1 VQFNKL
7 KINKMKVALIT
18 GAGSRTGLGF
28 ETGRQLGEKGFH
40 VILTAR
46 KAEQVEALAEELK
59 NQGISASALKLDLLD
74 GKSVEQAANAVKEQF
89 GKLDVL
95 INNAAVMTDHM
106 ANFEEKDLNLLSSEF
121 ETNIV
126 GTWRVT
132 QKFLPL
138 LKESGHG
145 RIVNVSSG
153 TGSYGDPDYGLID
166 GFSEGVAKGMPVSA
180 YAITK
185 LALNGVTIK
194 MAKELKQYNIL
205 VNSICPGMTATRPE
219 SAGFARP
226 VEDGAKGIVW
236 AATLPDDS
244 PTGLFFRDRK
254 PMPW

>member
-1 VQFNKL
+1 
-7 KINKMKVALIT
+7 MKVVLIT
-18 GAGSRTGLGF
+18 GAASRTGLGF
-28 ETGRQLGEKGFH
+28 ETGRQLGKKGYH

-46 KAEQVEALAEELK
+46 KEEQVKILAEELK
-59 NQGISASALKLDLLD
+59 DQGISASALNLDLLD
-74 GKSVEQAANAVKEQF
+74 DESVDQAVNIVKVQF

-95 INNAAVMTDHM
+95 INNAAVMTDHF
-106 ANFEEKDLNLLSSEF
+106 ASIEEKDLNLLSSEF

-145 RIVNVSSG
+145 HVVNVSSG
-153 TGSYGDPDYGLID
+153 TGSYRDPDYGLID
-166 GFSEGVAKGMPVSA
+166 GFSKGNLKGLPVSS

-194 MAKELKQYNIL
+194 MAKEFRQYNII

-219 SAGFARP
+219 SMNIARP

-236 AATLPDDS
+236 AATLPDNG
-244 PTGLFFRDRK
+244 PTGLFFRDGH
-254 PMPW
+254 PVAW

>member
-1 VQFNKL
+1 MNIV
-7 KINKMKVALIT
+7 LIT
-18 GAGSRTGLGF
+18 GAGSSTGLGF
-28 ETGRQLGEKGFH
+28 ETGRQLGEKGYH

-46 KAEQVEALAEELK
+46 KAEQVEILAEKLK
-59 NQGISASALKLDLLD
+59 NQGISASTLKLDLLD
-74 GKSVEQAANAVKEQF
+74 DESVDQAANTVKEQF
-89 GKLDVL
+89 GKLDAL
-95 INNAAVMTDHM
+95 INNAAVMTDHF
-106 ANFEEKDLNLLSSEF
+106 ASIEEKDLNMLSSEF

-132 QKFLPL
+132 QKFLSL

-166 GFSEGVAKGMPVSA
+166 GVSKGNLKGLPVSA

-194 MAKELKQYNIL
+194 MAKEFSEYNII

-219 SAGFARP
+219 SVNIARP

-236 AATLPDDS
+236 AATLPDDG
-244 PTGLFFRDRK
+244 PTGLFFRDGQ
-254 PMPW
+254 PIPW